1 MTSPAIF
8 LSYASQDAEA
18 ARRIC
23 DALRAAGLEVWFDQS
38 ELRGGD
44 AWDASIRKQIKE
56 CALFVPI
63 VSANTNAREEGY
75 FRLEWK
81 LAVDRSHLMADN
93 KAFFVPVV
101 IDDTSESSAIVPDKF
116 RERQWT
122 HVGDEASIS
131 AFVARTKLL
140 IDAPA
145 LSDTGSSARNEV
157 DHAIANTSS
166 HQPAVVK
173 SRRGVLV
180 LAASA
185 VAGGVGLAFWR
196 PWQKAPDAINADGS
210 KDHKDPQLQRAAQ
223 LIEKLNGVE
232 SDVTL
237 AEDLVKGVLFARPT
251 DTEATVMMARVQV
264 YFILRGFDVSEDRF
278 ALAKRYTERA
288 LALAPNDPE
297 AMAAMAR
304 YLGYR
309 GVEPERARKLGDDA
323 VALRPDNVAFHRL
336 RDNLLSSKLGIT
348 IEDVIAAKK
357 ATAVRF
363 PNDAL
368 AHHVLGIQYLAA
380 GMFPEAAVAYGC
392 AIELGPITHSITALV
407 AIKLWAEGDVAGSKA
422 ILERV
427 PAGQRTLDRVVISTF
442 QVALVSGEVD
452 IGLAALRAVSAT
464 WLKDI
469 IYTGP
474 TALLAGELLLRQGK
488 VELSRLRFEEATAE
502 LRRQMQ
508 ASPLSANETWL
519 EPYLLMRLGKMR
531 EARARNAVYFTE
543 LKRPFSPSFVWA
555 GGWVFSAIPNNLLLG
570 ERGKAIDLMREAS
583 TIPAGRL
590 VMRNAMRLDPRMAP
604 FRNDPE
610 IVKLLAEPAAGP
622 AVKP

>member
-1 MTSPAIF
+1 MTARAIF
-8 LSYASQDAEA
+8 LSYASQDADA

-63 VSANTNAREEGY
+63 ISANTNARREGY

-81 LAVDRSHLMADN
+81 LAVERTHLMEDN
-93 KAFFVPVV
+93 MPFLMPVLLAG
-101 IDDTSESSAIVPDKF
+101 TPEATALVPDKF

-131 AFVARTKLL
+131 AFVARARLL
-140 IDAPA
+140 IDAPV
-145 LSDTGSSARNEV
+145 LV
-157 DHAIANTSS
+157 DASPNAHQDGAKAIATASL
-166 HQPAVVK
+166 HQPTLVK
-173 SRRGVLV
+173 SRRGLLV
-180 LAASA
+180 LGASA
-185 VAGGVGLAFWR
+185 VAAGVGLSLWR
-196 PWQKAPDAINADGS
+196 PWQKTSDAFNADGP
-210 KDHKDPQLQRAAQ
+210 KDPQLQRAAQ

-237 AEDLVKGVLFARPT
+237 AEDLVKGVLSARPT

-278 ALAKRYTERA
+278 GLAKRYTERA

-297 AMAAMAR
+297 AMVAMAR
-304 YLGYR
+304 YLGSR
-309 GVEPERARKLGDDA
+309 RVEPERARKLVDDA
-323 VALRPDNVAFHRL
+323 VALRPDTVAFHRL
-336 RDNLLSSKLGIT
+336 RNGLLSSKPGIT
-348 IEDVIAAKK
+348 NEDVIAAMK

-368 AHHVLGIQYLAA
+368 VHHGLGIQYGSAA
-380 GMFPEAAVAYGC
+380 MFAEAAVAYGR
-392 AIELGPITHSITALV
+392 AVELGPITNSITALV
-407 AIKLWAEGDVAGSKA
+407 AIKLWTEGDVAGAKA

-427 PAGQRTLDRVVISTF
+427 PAGQRTLDRVVIRTF
-442 QVALVSGEVD
+442 DVALISGEIEV
-452 IGLAALRAVSAT
+452 GLAALRSVSAA
-464 WLKDI
+464 WIIDI

-474 TALLAGELLLRQGK
+474 TALLVGELLLRQGK
-488 VELSRLRFEEATAE
+488 VELSRLRFEEAYGE
-502 LRRQMQ
+502 LRKQMQ
-508 ASPLSANETWL
+508 ASSLSAKDTWL

-543 LKRPFSPSFVWA
+543 LKRPYRLSFAFTGW
-555 GGWVFSAIPNNLLLG
+555 WVFTAIPINLLLG

-583 TIPAGRL
+583 ATPTGRL
-590 VMRNAMRLDPRMAP
+590 VMRNAMRLDPRMTP
-604 FRNDPE
+604 FRNDAE
-610 IVKLLAEPAAGP
+610 IVKLLAEPTTENVA
-622 AVKP
+622 KK